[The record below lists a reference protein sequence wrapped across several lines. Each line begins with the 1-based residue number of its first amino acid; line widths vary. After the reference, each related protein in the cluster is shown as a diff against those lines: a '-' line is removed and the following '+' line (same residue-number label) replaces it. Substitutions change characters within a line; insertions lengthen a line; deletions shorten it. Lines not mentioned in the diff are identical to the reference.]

1 MHFHHF
7 LECQK
12 VSIFQVESH
21 SALFWHILVL
31 SLLKDFISDVA
42 EGGASQS
49 AQLVETSKK
58 TWPRQKKNDNVN
70 FLWPGGVFERF
81 EENFGGQIKSGDQSG
96 EKYSLMTMTNKT
108 PCMHRRSSYYQ
119 MDPI

>member
-1 MHFHHF
+1 MVAR
-7 LECQK
+7 LK
-12 VSIFQVESH
+12 VRN
-21 SALFWHILVL
+21 W
-31 SLLKDFISDVA
+31 
-42 EGGASQS
+42 
-49 AQLVETSKK
+49 SK
-58 TWPRQKKNDNVN
+58 RQRKPGHGKKKPNNVN